1 VNATQHSTLHPAI
14 RECAE
19 AVAATASGIREE
31 QLQDRTPCE
40 KFTVAELVDHLGGTL
55 LSAARAAR
63 KEAQPG
69 EVSAAPA
76 MTPQALA
83 DSAGRA
89 AAAWSDPAAY
99 DGTTEFGPGE
109 MPASLAAS
117 ITLHELAL
125 HGWDLAQATGRPFG
139 LSQDTE
145 RAAVGAVEQL
155 AEQARRNGSY
165 GPPVPVPSDAPA
177 FERAL
182 GASGRNPAWNG

>member
-1 VNATQHSTLHPAI
+1 MNATQHSTLHPAI

-19 AVAATASGIREE
+19 AVASTASGIREE
-31 QLQDRTPCE
+31 QLQDPTPCE
-40 KFTVAELVDHLGGTL
+40 KFTVAELVDHLGVTL
-55 LSAARAAR
+55 VSAARAAR

-69 EVSAAPA
+69 EGTPAPA
-76 MTPQALA
+76 MTPQSLA
-83 DSAGRA
+83 DSAA
-89 AAAWSDPAAY
+89 QATEAWSDPAAY

-125 HGWDLAQATGRPFG
+125 HGWDLARATGSPFELG
-139 LSQDTE
+139 QDTA
-145 RAAVGAVEQL
+145 RAALGVVEQL
-155 AEQARRNGSY
+155 ADQARINGSY

-182 GASGRNPAWNG
+182 GISGRNPRWNG

>member
-19 AVAATASGIREE
+19 AVAATASGIRDD

-55 LSAARAAR
+55 LAAARAAR

-69 EVSAAPA
+69 ESAAAPA
-76 MTPQALA
+76 MTPRALA

-89 AAAWSDPAAY
+89 AAAWSDPATY

-109 MPASLAAS
+109 LPASLAAS

-125 HGWDLAQATGRPFG
+125 HGWDLARATGRPFD
-139 LSQDTE
+139 LSEDTG
-145 RAAVGAVEQL
+145 RIALGVVEQI
-155 AEQARRNGSY
+155 AEQARGNGSY
-165 GPPVPVPSDAPA
+165 APPVPVPSDAPA
-177 FERAL
+177 FRRAL
-182 GASGRNPAWNG
+182 GASGRNPGWNG